1 MQIII
6 FTVLAFC
13 TTLLMGCSKSFDSFA
28 RKQLMHVAKPSAG
41 ILPPVINPIT
51 PTNKILR
58 DLPPPRQRVAVAVY
72 NYADQTGQRKALD
85 NGSTLST
92 AVTQGSTSML
102 IKALQDAGEGAWFM
116 VVEREKLNNLLKER
130 SIIANMR
137 KVYLG
142 EKGINPKALPPL
154 LFAGIL
160 LEGGVIGYDTNTI
173 SGGIGARYLG
183 IGGDVKYRQD
193 TVTVALRAI
202 STKTG
207 QVLATVET
215 SKTIV
220 GYGIRGSIFKFVA
233 LDRLAEGEAG
243 FSKNEPDQIAVQ
255 QAIEK
260 AVLSLIIEGTE
271 RGLWKFSNKR
281 KEDQM
286 QKEYYTEQFGSD
298 EAQEKL
304 LQSRA
309 RQWEE
314 ARRKKIKAERARIVR
329 KKAADAAKALQ
340 KNGPQQGQQQGQNN
354 GQNRTIQKGAIQ
366 NGDVRG
372 RAGQEVPYKTGG
384 LKLRVPA
391 RIGAGQGQQRSRPV
405 QNTVR
410 SPQQTRQSQ
419 NRIQN
424 TQSGVKG
431 VVVQTGST
439 ADTGRIV
446 ALAIAGKGGGKPG
459 VAKLSAD
466 RLDMDKVK
474 IVTKSTSE
482 IANWELDKSELEVQG
497 GQGVVTTDLR

>member
-1 MQIII
+1 MQIIFI
-6 FTVLAFC
+6 TVLAFC

-72 NYADQTGQRKALD
+72 NYADQTGQRKAID
-85 NGSTLST
+85 TGSSLST

-220 GYGIRGSIFKFVA
+220 GYGVRGSIFKFIA

-314 ARRKKIKAERARIVR
+314 ARRKKIKAERARIAQ
-329 KKAADAAKALQ
+329 KKAADAAKAMQ
-340 KNGPQQGQQQGQNN
+340 ENGGQN
-354 GQNRTIQKGAIQ
+354 GQNIPFKL
-366 NGDVRG
+366 
-372 RAGQEVPYKTGG
+372 GG

-391 RIGAGQGQQRSRPV
+391 SVQTGQRQQGNRAV
-405 QNTVR
+405 QNSGQSQQGVR
-410 SPQQTRQSQ
+410 QQQSQ
-419 NRIQN
+419 NRQQGGN
-424 TQSGVKG
+424 GRNVQSANI
-431 VVVQTGST
+431 

-446 ALAIAGKGGGKPG
+446 ALAIAGKDSGKP
-459 VAKLSAD
+459 AARKLQAD
-466 RLDMDKVK
+466 ELDMDKVK
-474 IVTKSTSE
+474 IVTKTSGE
-482 IANWELDKSELEVQG
+482 ITNWELDKSQMIEHS
-497 GQGVVTTDLR
+497 GQGIVTTDLK

>member
-1 MQIII
+1 MQVFNI
-6 FTVLAFC
+6 TVLAFC
-13 TTLLMGCSKSFDSFA
+13 TTLLMGCSKGFDNFA
-28 RKQLMHVAKPSAG
+28 RRQLMHVAKPSAG

-58 DLPPPRQRVAVAVY
+58 DLPPPKQRVAVAVY
-72 NYADQTGQRKALD
+72 NYSDQTGQRKALD

-92 AVTQGSTSML
+92 AVTQGSTSVL
-102 IKALQDAGEGAWFM
+102 IKALQDAGEGSWFM
-116 VVEREKLNNLLKER
+116 VVERERLNNLLKER

-193 TVTVALRAI
+193 TVTVSLRAI

-281 KEDQM
+281 KEDSM

-298 EAQEKL
+298 EAQQKL
-304 LQSRA
+304 LESRA

-314 ARRKKIKAERARIVR
+314 AKQKKQKAARAGIAQ
-329 KKAADAAKALQ
+329 KKAADAARAMQQQNGGKPNQNTQTGQNGHNGGSKLIVPGRKQAANRLQQLQ
-340 KNGPQQGQQQGQNN
+340 KNGPF
-354 GQNRTIQKGAIQ
+354 QKKVQFI
-366 NGDVRG
+366 N
-372 RAGQEVPYKTGG
+372 
-384 LKLRVPA
+384 PA
-391 RIGAGQGQQRSRPV
+391 
-405 QNTVR
+405 
-410 SPQQTRQSQ
+410 
-419 NRIQN
+419 
-424 TQSGVKG
+424 
-431 VVVQTGST
+431 T
-439 ADTGRIV
+439 AGRIV
-446 ALAIAGKGGGKPG
+446 SVDTANSGHGQRNSRSQVQSGILKVP
-459 VAKLSAD
+459 KLTAD
-466 RLDMDKVK
+466 EIDMDKVK
-474 IVTKSTSE
+474 IVTKTAGQN
-482 IANWELDKSELEVQG
+482 ANWILDKNQMTEQSRA
-497 GQGVVTTDLR
+497 GVVTTNVR